1 MPYES
6 LTEYVQ
12 ALDKA
17 GQLAHVNVKV
27 NPDLEMAEIMR
38 RLMYKG
44 NQPAVLF
51 ENVQGCTW
59 QCLWNHEKI
68 TISLGNN

>member
-12 ALDKA
+12 TLDKA

-51 ENVQGCTW
+51 ENVQG
-59 QCLWNHEKI
+59 
-68 TISLGNN
+68 SSMPVLGNAF